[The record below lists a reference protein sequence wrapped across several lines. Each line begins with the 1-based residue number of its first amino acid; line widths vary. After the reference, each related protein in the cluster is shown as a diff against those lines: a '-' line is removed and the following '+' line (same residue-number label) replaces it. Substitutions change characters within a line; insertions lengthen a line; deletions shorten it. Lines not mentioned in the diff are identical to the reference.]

1 MERHIDIIGALWIAM
16 GALGVMAG
24 FLVFG
29 LLFGISFIPNMG
41 YEAPIILRAIGFG
54 VGIFLIVLSAPE
66 IIAGVGLLK
75 RLEWARILTLVV
87 AFFNLLSL
95 PFGTALGIYSII
107 ILFKEEAIKIFQS

>member
-1 MERHIDIIGALWIAM
+1 MEKHIDIIGALWIAM

-29 LLFGISFIPNMG
+29 VLFGISFIPNMG
-41 YEAPIILRAIGFG
+41 CEAPLILRSVGFG
-54 VGIFLIVLSAPE
+54 IGAFLVVLSAPE
-66 IIAGVGLLK
+66 IIAGIGLLK

-107 ILFKEEAIKIFQS
+107 ILFKEETVRIFKS